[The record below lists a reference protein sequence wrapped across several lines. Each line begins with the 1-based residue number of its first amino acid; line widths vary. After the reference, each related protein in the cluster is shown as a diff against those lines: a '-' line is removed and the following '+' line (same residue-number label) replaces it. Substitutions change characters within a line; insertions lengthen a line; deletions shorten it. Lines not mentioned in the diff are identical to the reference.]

1 MTTGNVFVNQKW
13 KNPFKPTN
21 GYQYSQSDLLSP
33 EVATYLRKGI
43 VSLSELVHRKMNTSS
58 ENGDIFILFG
68 NLSGTRK
75 IDISHWLLYKPD
87 WNVTRH
93 VFELFRV
100 IDLEG
105 AISNYYE
112 PAVRDG
118 SLLPFE
124 NILPN
129 YYVDFNIVAWIP
141 VDKYQYIMSSERVAD
156 RLKDVDAMFSSST
169 VLNWVHRYI

>member
-1 MTTGNVFVNQKW
+1 
-13 KNPFKPTN
+13 
-21 GYQYSQSDLLSP
+21 
-33 EVATYLRKGI
+33 
-43 VSLSELVHRKMNTSS
+43 
-58 ENGDIFILFG
+58 
-68 NLSGTRK
+68 
-75 IDISHWLLYKPD
+75 
-87 WNVTRH
+87 
-93 VFELFRV
+93 V

-105 AISNYYE
+105 TISNYYE